1 MVVVENVMTKT
12 FVEELAREEQ
22 VIFERYLKNVDEGEF
37 PDEFAFDEGSLLL
50 FYYLYFDKFK
60 IVWFC

>member
-1 MVVVENVMTKT
+1 MVVVENVMTKA

-50 FYYLYFDKFK
+50 LLLFIF
-60 IVWFC
+60 